1 LAFEKWRSD
10 RRRRRDS
17 SNLTI
22 ERDTMKRG
30 TWLLGGLSLASLSLA
45 LILPWLAAAADAPA
59 GKQDPAKQEPAR
71 VRYARVYL
79 ALAKLDVQIA
89 NDRNK
94 QVAGTLPPGIMI
106 VLEQRVALAEQWLK
120 EAQRDGKPGDIAVR
134 IAEIYLKG
142 AEANLAQA
150 ERVNR
155 ISPMSPRALER
166 LRLKVDL
173 AQSALATAKELD
185 PSSPEALLGFNI
197 DRLREEVVEMHI
209 RQIELL
215 DRN

>member
-1 LAFEKWRSD
+1 
-10 RRRRRDS
+10 
-17 SNLTI
+17 
-22 ERDTMKRG
+22 M
-30 TWLLGGLSLASLSLA
+30 
-45 LILPWLAAAADAPA
+45 
-59 GKQDPAKQEPAR
+59 
-71 VRYARVYL
+71 
-79 ALAKLDVQIA
+79 
-89 NDRNK
+89 
-94 QVAGTLPPGIMI
+94 
-106 VLEQRVALAEQWLK
+106 
-120 EAQRDGKPGDIAVR
+120 R

-155 ISPMSPRALER
+155 ISPMSPRAMER